1 MTSYLT
7 ILPAKLHPL
16 LLLIMA
22 VKEVTKVPSQTVTA
36 LTAQVPMVATAKR
49 MVVTTIGPPVT
60 TRNV

>member
-7 ILPAKLHPL
+7 ILPAKLNPL

-22 VKEVTKVPSQTVTA
+22 VKEVPAQTLTALTA
-36 LTAQVPMVATAKR
+36 LTAQVPMAATAK
-49 MVVTTIGPPVT
+49 MKVVTTIGPPVT